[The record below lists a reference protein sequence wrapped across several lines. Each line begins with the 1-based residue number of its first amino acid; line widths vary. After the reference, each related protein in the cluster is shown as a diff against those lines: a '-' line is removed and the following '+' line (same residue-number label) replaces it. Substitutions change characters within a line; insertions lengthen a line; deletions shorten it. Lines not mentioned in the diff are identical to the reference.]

1 MCVIDLLVQS
11 SPDKMPPVRE
21 NDKREVKAK
30 IAGGMRRERE
40 NDTTAVEQTTE
51 QHNKEAEYLKKNKS
65 GSPSKSIDSVMKGR
79 IEEYK

>member
-21 NDKREVKAK
+21 NDEREVKAK
-30 IAGGMRRERE
+30 IAGGVRRERE

-51 QHNKEAEYLKKNKS
+51 QHNKEAEYLKKTRVVVPANQ
-65 GSPSKSIDSVMKGR
+65 
-79 IEEYK
+79 